1 MTYTGDHNIVFENI
15 NNTLLVVGAKVTA
28 MKYQSD
34 SEGNLIAHLPV
45 INAID
50 FDWTGSQLILAEELS
65 GTQTIQTI
73 GQLLSII
80 QQIGKV
86 YSPMYVKAA

>member
-1 MTYTGDHNIVFENI
+1 MTRPSFTTSGKIAKGNYVLDNDGNIIE
-15 NNTLLVVGAKVTA
+15 THG
-28 MKYQSD
+28 
-34 SEGNLIAHLPV
+34 PV

-50 FDWTGSQLILAEELS
+50 FDWNGSQLILAEELS